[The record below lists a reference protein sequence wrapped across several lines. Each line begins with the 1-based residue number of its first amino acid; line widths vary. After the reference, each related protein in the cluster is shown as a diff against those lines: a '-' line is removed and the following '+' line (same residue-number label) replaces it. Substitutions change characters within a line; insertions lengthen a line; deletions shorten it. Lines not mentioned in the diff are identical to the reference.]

1 MVNMVMAYRPPWSTV
16 YIQLWPTA
24 DRPVLGSI
32 QVKDDM
38 QGDHGS
44 LAPDTMGIAD

>member
-1 MVNMVMAYRPPWSTV
+1 MLLPNKRTAVRLLFGSS
-16 YIQLWPTA
+16 WPTA